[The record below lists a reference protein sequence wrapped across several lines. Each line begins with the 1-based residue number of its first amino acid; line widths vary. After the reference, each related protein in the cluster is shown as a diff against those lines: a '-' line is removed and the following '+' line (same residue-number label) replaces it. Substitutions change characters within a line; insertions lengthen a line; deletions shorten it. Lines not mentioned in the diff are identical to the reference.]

1 MTELPFATAQCRP
14 LPAVLLLVAGFGVSL
29 WLAGLAA
36 AALPLG
42 TWADPVGA
50 LIPLA
55 TAAVLL
61 WALGLLPQTLR
72 PGWLGRGLLLGWYLP
87 AAGALVLALSAL
99 SWTAQGG
106 GFSAPPL
113 AALGAVLGQLGTA
126 AIEELFFRAGVL
138 AVLAGALLG
147 TGRMGPRGVVAL
159 SAAIFGL
166 AHLLNLIHNPG
177 ALVPVLGQ
185 VVYAAL
191 LGLLL
196 GAVWL
201 RTRSTGAVILLHFL
215 FNCGAAVG
223 AMFDPEWSRHVLEA
237 GEADTSVGAAIS
249 TVVFAAPAGLIGWLL
264 LSRRRT

>member
-1 MTELPFATAQCRP
+1 M
-14 LPAVLLLVAGFGVSL
+14 
-29 WLAGLAA
+29 
-36 AALPLG
+36 
-42 TWADPVGA
+42 
-50 LIPLA
+50 
-55 TAAVLL
+55 
-61 WALGLLPQTLR
+61 
-72 PGWLGRGLLLGWYLP
+72 
-87 AAGALVLALSAL
+87 
-99 SWTAQGG
+99 
-106 GFSAPPL
+106 
-113 AALGAVLGQLGTA
+113 
-126 AIEELFFRAGVL
+126 
-138 AVLAGALLG
+138 LAGALLA